1 MEPPADGTRGAGL
14 AGTGVPSLMEVLEK
28 NPTLFAAAETAR
40 MSLPDD
46 YDSDNDSGN
55 SSVGPYTKRLGKR
68 ELRASKEDSRRTERM
83 ELGGYSKRSRKRT
96 QDRIRRMDPGRG
108 PGDRKRDNADG
119 SGDDAAEPHL
129 YMTEEEREAWKEE
142 QRLKKEEEKERLRIK
157 KEKEQEKEERR
168 RLRREEREKNR
179 ESCVDANAMRLERL
193 ENTWKTRLSQTLKAK
208 TLMQWKARRER
219 RPEQGEPRPRSS

>member
-1 MEPPADGTRGAGL
+1 MI
-14 AGTGVPSLMEVLEK
+14 
-28 NPTLFAAAETAR
+28 AETQVLGRTPAAR
-40 MSLPDD
+40 QA
-46 YDSDNDSGN
+46 
-55 SSVGPYTKRLGKR
+55 RIAR
-68 ELRASKEDSRRTERM
+68 EQGDSRRTERM

-119 SGDDAAEPHL
+119 SRDDAAEPHL

-168 RLRREEREKNR
+168 RLRREEREKEKQR
-179 ESCVDANAMRLERL
+179 ELR
-193 ENTWKTRLSQTLKAK
+193 
-208 TLMQWKARRER
+208 RRER
-219 RPEQGEPRPRSS
+219 DALREAGEYVEDSPESRL